1 MTSGSVLTREVPWDD
16 LADDTDRLMTGVSEL
31 VLVSL
36 DRLSLDLIGPTS
48 VIANGTN
55 RSSDVDGLGPVESF
69 AYHTQS
75 SASSNPTNERMT
87 YRYPKLPAPRARQCV
102 PP

>member
-1 MTSGSVLTREVPWDD
+1 MLTREVPWDD
-16 LADDTDRLMTGVSEL
+16 LADDTDGFMTGVSEL

-55 RSSDVDGLGPVESF
+55 RSSDVDRLGPVESF
-69 AYHTQS
+69 SYHISS
-75 SASSNPTNERMT
+75 SASPNPTNERMT